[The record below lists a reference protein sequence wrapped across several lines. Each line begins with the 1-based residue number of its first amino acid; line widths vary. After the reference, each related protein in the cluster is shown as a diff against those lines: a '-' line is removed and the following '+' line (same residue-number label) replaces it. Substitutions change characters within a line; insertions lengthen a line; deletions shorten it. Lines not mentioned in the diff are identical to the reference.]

1 MKYSFI
7 SVALTTATFLLLGSN
22 PSLADENNTDDIEH
36 TSSKVQKATKVDT
49 AKLKEIAAK
58 RKANAKI
65 KRVDINNA
73 SAEQL
78 QKLPGVSD
86 AEAAKIIAGRP
97 YASKTWLVTKNI
109 IPEAIYEGI
118 KLQIAVGPL
127 KDPAKNKAFLESMK
141 NPKK

>member
-1 MKYSFI
+1 MKSSSI
-7 SVALTTATFLLLGSN
+7 TIALTTIVLLLGTSV
-22 PSLADENNTDDIEH
+22 SLAVEDPADDTDSA
-36 TSSKVQKATKVDT
+36 SSTTRTAGKGTAAKKA
-49 AKLKEIAAK
+49 EIAAR
-58 RKANAKI
+58 RKAAAKI

-73 SAEQL
+73 TAEQL

-118 KLQIAVGPL
+118 KSQIAVGPL